1 MVDLT
6 MEDSAGYADAVTGL
20 GSSTDVGL
28 LDHRHHAEVEPVSSL
43 VAAMD
48 SMDAS
53 TALHASP
60 KQRRWKKAVLNP
72 PAGSVVELPLPEVS
86 LDDALSLRLYW
97 NIYKLRQEDVALG
110 CSEDG
115 LGIDAP
121 QWALDLFRSFPF
133 TDARVDSF
141 LQTLTSDVVEP
152 DTVDLT
158 EPKCSAPVGMLARAD
173 MFLRRPNPKPG
184 HKGLF
189 LGMFLVRFIVNDC
202 MYTVVEMFASAF
214 PLCVTWCAPHHRRI

>member
-1 MVDLT
+1 MCKCLGFQDMVDLT

-28 LDHRHHAEVEPVSSL
+28 LDHRHHDAVEPVSSF
-43 VAAMD
+43 VASISMD
-48 SMDAS
+48 STDAS
-53 TALHASP
+53 TALRASPCP
-60 KQRRWKKAVLNP
+60 KQRRWKKAVLHP
-72 PAGSVVELPLPEVS
+72 PAGSVVELPLPDVT

-97 NIYKLRQEDVALG
+97 NVYKQRQEDVALG

-158 EPKCSAPVGMLARAD
+158 DPKDSAPVGMVARAD
-173 MFLRRPNPKPG
+173 MFLRRQANPNPG
-184 HKGLF
+184 HKGF
-189 LGMFLVRFIVNDC
+189 SLGMLLL
-202 MYTVVEMFASAF
+202 A
-214 PLCVTWCAPHHRRI
+214 

>member
-6 MEDSAGYADAVTGL
+6 LEDSAGYADAVTGL

-28 LDHRHHAEVEPVSSL
+28 LNHRHQDAVEPFSSFMPS
-43 VAAMD
+43 MD
-48 SMDAS
+48 YTDAS
-53 TALHASP
+53 TASHASPSP
-60 KQRRWKKAVLNP
+60 KQRRWKKAVLHP
-72 PAGSVVELPLPEVS
+72 PKGSVVELPLPDVT

-97 NIYKLRQEDVALG
+97 NIYKQRQEDVAVG

-141 LQTLTSDVVEP
+141 LQTLTADVVEP

-158 EPKCSAPVGMLARAD
+158 EPEDLAPVGMVARAN
-173 MFLRRPNPKPG
+173 MFLRRQANPNPG
-184 HKGLF
+184 HKGF
-189 LGMFLVRFIVNDC
+189 SLGMFLLAGSHEVD
-202 MYTVVEMFASAF
+202 MLGLSLYT
-214 PLCVTWCAPHHRRI
+214 